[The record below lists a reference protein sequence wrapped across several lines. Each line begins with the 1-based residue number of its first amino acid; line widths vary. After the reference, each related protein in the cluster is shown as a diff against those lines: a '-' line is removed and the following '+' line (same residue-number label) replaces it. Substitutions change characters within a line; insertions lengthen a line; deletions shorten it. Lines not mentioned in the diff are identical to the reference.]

1 MRRKKNESVERT
13 TGDDILDEISLHIN
27 KKLKT
32 EKAID
37 NQKNNVYFWLFKFLV
52 LIVYLIV
59 VNAALYGIKEL
70 GSDLINLAFLSLSS
84 VFAGAYSFII
94 WFITYILNVY
104 ILYKNLIIFKESPY
118 YKRLYKNDIKM
129 YSNKVELFDL
139 LETILKALAIAALV
153 IIGFVTL
160 LILSLIVLLIV
171 LMASNIFQF
180 PLLLALCCLFALCS
194 FIFAEIEK
202 KFFCVKTIV
211 TKNYIYTALV
221 FTLIATI
228 WFQIDVFYDNSP
240 YNISKSLPQPF
251 EVENKRVKFD
261 ITNKDAIYLKS
272 NAKFN
277 NIEIIT
283 DNNLKDEI
291 VLDFEYYK
299 TAKVSYTNHFN
310 ENDELIISFDSDI
323 DFKNDDFIDLLI
335 LGIESIEKKTIYNY
349 NMLRYPR
356 IKVYVNSENKNSI
369 NTMNYFQ
376 TLRRIK

>member
-1 MRRKKNESVERT
+1 MARKKERVKRT

-37 NQKNNVYFWLFKFLV
+37 DQKNNVYFWLFKFLV
-52 LIVYLIV
+52 LIIYLLV
-59 VNAALYGIKEL
+59 VNIALYGIKEL
-70 GSDLINLAFLSLSS
+70 GSDLINLMFLSLSS
-84 VFAGAYSFII
+84 IFAGVYSFII

-104 ILYKNLIIFKESPY
+104 ILYKNLIIFKSSPY

-129 YSNKVELFDL
+129 YANKVELFDL
-139 LETILKALAIAALV
+139 IETILKALSIAALV
-153 IIGFVTL
+153 ITGFIS
-160 LILSLIVLLIV
+160 LIVLSLIVMLIV
-171 LMASNIFQF
+171 LMASKIYQI
-180 PLLLALCCLFALCS
+180 PLLLALCSIFALCS

-202 KFFCVKTIV
+202 KIFGVKTIV
-211 TKNYIYTALV
+211 NKNYIYTAIV
-221 FTLIATI
+221 CTLIFTI
-228 WFQIDVFYDNSP
+228 WFQIDIFYDNSP

-251 EVENKRVKFD
+251 EVESKRVKFD
-261 ITNKDAIYLKS
+261 TTNKDSIYLKS
-272 NAKFN
+272 DAKFN

-291 VLDFEYYK
+291 IIDFEYYK

-310 ENDELIISFDSDI
+310 DKDDLVVSFESDI
-323 DFKNDDFIDLLI
+323 EFNNDDFVDLLI

-356 IKVYVNSENKNSI
+356 IKVYVNSANKNKVK
-369 NTMNYFQ
+369 TLNYYQ
-376 TLRRIK
+376 TLRRLK